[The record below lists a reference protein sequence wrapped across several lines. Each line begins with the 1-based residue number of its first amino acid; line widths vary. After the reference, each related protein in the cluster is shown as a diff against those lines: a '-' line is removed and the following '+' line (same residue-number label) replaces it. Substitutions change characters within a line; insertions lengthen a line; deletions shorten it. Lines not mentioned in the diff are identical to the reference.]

1 MTEDSRGLF
10 DLTIGQLAR
19 ETGLTPEAIR
29 FYEKEGV
36 IPKAVRG
43 GAGRY
48 RHYGRADAERL
59 RFVKRARNLGFSLEE
74 VRSLLDVAAGD
85 PQRPCGDVNALAKGH
100 LAQVNA
106 KLEQLSALQRE
117 LTELI
122 HACDRDAAIE
132 NCTLLRAL
140 SGP

>member
-1 MTEDSRGLF
+1 MSENSQGIL
-10 DLTIGQLAR
+10 DLTIGQLAV
-19 ETGLTPEAIR
+19 ETGMTPEAIR

-36 IPKAVRG
+36 IPKAVRS

-59 RFVKRARNLGFSLEE
+59 RFVRRARDLGFTLDE
-74 VRSLLDVAAGD
+74 VRSLLDLAAGD
-85 PQRPCGDVNALAKGH
+85 PQRPCGDVNGLAQRH

-106 KLEQLSALQRE
+106 KLEQLSALRHE

-122 HACDRDAAIE
+122 RACDRDAAIE